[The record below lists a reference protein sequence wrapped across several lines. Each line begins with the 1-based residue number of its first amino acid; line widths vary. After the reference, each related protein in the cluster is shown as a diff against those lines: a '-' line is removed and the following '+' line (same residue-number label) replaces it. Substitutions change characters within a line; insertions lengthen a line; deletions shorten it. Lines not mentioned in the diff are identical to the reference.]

1 MSSDQEL
8 DAIIKA
14 TQTALGKYIKK
25 PPLTEKLLKKPPFR
39 FLMDVFNSFIKQT
52 GNFEGLYTTEEQQFE
67 NIGDREAKTRFL
79 QKMIDAIKLTT
90 KKDLKV
96 RTSKIVAGQEPEL
109 TNELL
114 QAMASVAEQ
123 SLDWQ
128 KAVEQVLMAGT
139 AAATSKP
146 AKEKSKKD
154 PKPSSKQ
161 TSPAGKEEETK
172 RVKEKRVS
180 PQEQKLRKATQA
192 LASGV
197 TPTEKE
203 KATQKKTKATVGD
216 AKPSRQGSK
225 QKSPSPVKQK
235 AKAKGQGSTES
246 DTMSPVPVAVA
257 KKPSPETV
265 PKKASSEA
273 VPMKASPDVLP
284 KKSSPES
291 VLKKGSPEVVPKGA
305 SPEVAPKKASPEVA
319 PKKASSEVAPKK
331 SSPSSSPKVSKEAV
345 AEPAMETNLTAPP
358 TESESRKSSSKSRR
372 SSASQRQVQAEP
384 EQPAPN
390 EVKTQQQQQP
400 EPNQQADSNNNQ
412 DGRTVA
418 APLTREN
425 SKETNQRPRTSL
437 RPPSA
442 RPASARP
449 GAPRRRNVEI
459 VLQPNDQL
467 KMSGINVK
475 LETFGDLDD
484 DGENLVI
491 IEDANAHDIEKGA
504 AEEPLLE
511 SQLDA
516 QGRLVQQILE
526 TQKELVQQSAEAEQP
541 ATQPNQGTRQS
552 SARQVNDLRDLIQS
566 LTKAINP
573 LGKLMD
579 FIPEDIDAM
588 QLELT
593 MWRDT
598 YTQAATEL
606 KRERSLTAS
615 ATEPMKDQLMQ
626 IDASIV
632 EYEELIDESRQKI
645 LQNNARILKMLM
657 EQ

>member
-1 MSSDQEL
+1 MSDQEM

-14 TQTALGKYIKK
+14 TQQALGKYIKK

-52 GNFEGLYTTEEQQFE
+52 GNFEGLYTPEEQQFE

-96 RTSKIVAGQEPEL
+96 RTSKIVAGQEAEL

-128 KAVEQVLMAGT
+128 TAVDQVVMAAT
-139 AAATSKP
+139 APAPATSKP
-146 AKEKSKKD
+146 AKEKPKKEN
-154 PKPSSKQ
+154 KPPSKQ

-172 RVKEKRVS
+172 RVAKEKRLS
-180 PQEQKLRKATQA
+180 PQEQKLRKATA
-192 LASGV
+192 LASRA

-203 KATQKKTKATVGD
+203 KLTQKKTKATAGE
-216 AKPSRQGSK
+216 AKLSRQGSK

-235 AKAKGQGSTES
+235 TKTKAQTSTES
-246 DTMSPVPVAVA
+246 DTVAMSMSPVPKASPEAVT
-257 KKPSPETV
+257 KKPSPE
-265 PKKASSEA
+265 A
-273 VPMKASPDVLP
+273 
-284 KKSSPES
+284 
-291 VLKKGSPEVVPKGA
+291 VLKKP
-305 SPEVAPKKASPEVA
+305 
-319 PKKASSEVAPKK
+319 
-331 SSPSSSPKVSKEAV
+331 SPSSSPKASKEAAV
-345 AEPAMETNLTAPP
+345 ADPGQETHLTAPP

-372 SSASQRQVQAEP
+372 SSASQRQMAAAQAEP
-384 EQPAPN
+384 EQPASN
-390 EVKTQQQQQP
+390 EAKMQQQP
-400 EPNQQADSNNNQ
+400 EPSPRADSNNNQ
-412 DGRTVA
+412 EARPEA
-418 APLTREN
+418 APPLTREN

-459 VLQPNDQL
+459 VLQPNDQV

-491 IEDANAHDIEKGA
+491 IEDANSHDIEKGA

-511 SQLDA
+511 GQLDA

-526 TQKELVQQSAEAEQP
+526 TQKELVHQSAEAEQP
-541 ATQPNQGTRQS
+541 ATQPNQGARQS

-566 LTKAINP
+566 LTKAVNP

-593 MWRDT
+593 MWRDA
-598 YTQAATEL
+598 YTQASTEL

-615 ATEPMKDQLMQ
+615 ATEPMKHQLLQ

-632 EYEELIDESRQKI
+632 EYEELIDESRHKI

>member
-14 TQTALGKYIKK
+14 TQQALGKYIKK

-52 GNFEGLYTTEEQQFE
+52 GTFEGLYTFEEQQFE
-67 NIGDREAKTRFL
+67 NIGDRDAKIRFL

-90 KKDLKV
+90 KRDLKV

-123 SLDWQ
+123 NLDWQ
-128 KAVEQVLMAGT
+128 TAVDQVAV
-139 AAATSKP
+139 AATAPLKP
-146 AKEKSKKD
+146 AKEKPKKEN
-154 PKPSSKQ
+154 KPPSKQ
-161 TSPAGKEEETK
+161 TSPSGKEEEAK
-172 RVKEKRVS
+172 RAKEKRVS
-180 PQEQKLRKATQA
+180 PQEQKLRKATA
-192 LASGV
+192 LASRV

-203 KATQKKTKATVGD
+203 KLTQKKTKATAGE
-216 AKPSRQGSK
+216 AKLSRQGSK

-235 AKAKGQGSTES
+235 AKTKGQASTES
-246 DTMSPVPVAVA
+246 DSVAMSMSPVPAAAA
-257 KKPSPETV
+257 KQPSPEAA
-265 PKKASSEA
+265 PKR
-273 VPMKASPDVLP
+273 
-284 KKSSPES
+284 SSPEA
-291 VLKKGSPEVVPKGA
+291 V
-305 SPEVAPKKASPEVA
+305 PKKASPEAV
-319 PKKASSEVAPKK
+319 PKKP
-331 SSPSSSPKVSKEAV
+331 SPSSSPKVSKEAA
-345 AEPAMETNLTAPP
+345 AEPAQETNLTAPP

-372 SSASQRQVQAEP
+372 SSGSQRQLAAAQAEP
-384 EQPAPN
+384 EQPASSS
-390 EVKTQQQQQP
+390 KIQQQQP
-400 EPNQQADSNNNQ
+400 EPSAQADSNNNQ
-412 DGRTVA
+412 EEARQVA
-418 APLTREN
+418 ASLTREN

-459 VLQPNDQL
+459 VLQPNDQI

-491 IEDANAHDIEKGA
+491 IEDANSHDIEKGA

-511 SQLDA
+511 GQLDA

-526 TQKELVQQSAEAEQP
+526 TQKELVHQSAETEQP
-541 ATQPNQGTRQS
+541 ATQTNQAARQS

-566 LTKAINP
+566 LTKAVNP

-615 ATEPMKDQLMQ
+615 ATEPMKHQLQQ
-626 IDASIV
+626 IDASIA
-632 EYEELIDESRQKI
+632 EYEELIDESRHKI

>member
-8 DAIIKA
+8 DAIIKT
-14 TQTALGKYIKK
+14 TQTTLGKYIKK

-67 NIGDREAKTRFL
+67 NIGDREAKIRFL

-128 KAVEQVLMAGT
+128 TAVDQVLV
-139 AAATSKP
+139 AATATSKP
-146 AKEKSKKD
+146 AKEKPKKE

-203 KATQKKTKATVGD
+203 KPIQKKTKATVGD
-216 AKPSRQGSK
+216 PKPSRQGSK

-246 DTMSPVPVAVA
+246 DTMSPVPVAIA
-257 KKPSPETV
+257 KKSSPEAV
-265 PKKASSEA
+265 SKKASPEA
-273 VPMKASPDVLP
+273 VPMKASPDVVP

-291 VLKKGSPEVVPKGA
+291 VPKKGSPEVPPKKG

-319 PKKASSEVAPKK
+319 PKKASPEVAPKK

-345 AEPAMETNLTAPP
+345 AEPATETNLTAPP

-384 EQPAPN
+384 EQPASN
-390 EVKTQQQQQP
+390 EVKTQQQQP
-400 EPNQQADSNNNQ
+400 EPSQLPVGSNNNQ

-511 SQLDA
+511 GQLDA

-541 ATQPNQGTRQS
+541 VTQPNQGTRQS

-566 LTKAINP
+566 LTKAVNP

-598 YTQAATEL
+598 YAQAATEL

-632 EYEELIDESRQKI
+632 EYEELIDESRHKI